1 MHPEREFYDGLDLR
15 GNFKIETG
23 PGFHEADPG
32 MHLVP
37 RIPRLPIPP
46 SRDLSS
52 LYPTYKPAKSESPL
66 DRLRKQ
72 IAGLEAEREARLERE
87 RRERETTEYLKSLR
101 EKANE
106 NVVYGR
112 DLLKKLSEKRE
123 ESPFTPIINHNL
135 ASHFIS
141 PPVLDLSHLH
151 HEESSSIPFTPV
163 EPITPQYLGRT
174 KKVRCVS
181 CDGDGRLFR
190 QGTFTTYHRDC
201 PDCGGKGSTREPDYD
216 ERSLR
221 EKWHDGLGCYLTTA
235 CIRIRGLPDDC
246 HELMILRKFR
256 DGVMTTRHEGR
267 EDIKEYKRVAH
278 EIVRRLDLIGNPTA
292 VNEVYSRIYH
302 ATILPAVRMIQSGDF
317 QRAYEK
323 YKSGVL
329 ELKVLTGV
337 E

>member
-72 IAGLEAEREARLERE
+72 IAGLEAEREARLES
-87 RRERETTEYLKSLR
+87 T
-101 EKANE
+101 
-106 NVVYGR
+106 
-112 DLLKKLSEKRE
+112 RE
-123 ESPFTPIINHNL
+123 ETVRTYEKLFKPPIIPKIGLGYCPSSDDDDDTPSPSFGMPIMPNITNQFRPRNL
-135 ASHFIS
+135 IRNPIIS
-141 PPVLDLSHLH
+141 ND
-151 HEESSSIPFTPV
+151 ESPSIPFTPV

-267 EDIKEYKRVAH
+267 EDIQEYKRVAP